1 MAPLRSWARRLTS
14 AASDTSRWRRRR
26 QAMASTRSLRTAAS
40 GRTATCSC
48 SPTARLAGDNGCR
61 SMATSIDAHVRWS
74 SGTMHGNRMQTW
86 LATEGPLPAW
96 GTDLAR
102 RMVDAGIFHDLP
114 DYLHLIHYKAGS
126 GIPSHIDREIFQG
139 VGVGLT
145 LQSSRV
151 MDFTHP
157 RHPLVRVLLLPGDLY
172 VISGE
177 ARHKWEHGI
186 SFQRVDRFHRRDLV
200 RTDGMSAS
208 WRCMVPGAL

>member
-1 MAPLRSWARRLTS
+1 VLLDSWSVLR
-14 AASDTSRWRRRR
+14 AAIPRSR
-26 QAMASTRSLRTAAS
+26 QADVPADRLETVGKVPRGLRVLPGFASEAEMRAI
-40 GRTATCSC
+40 ATWND
-48 SPTARLAGDNGCR
+48 T
-61 SMATSIDAHVRWS
+61 HVQWS

-86 LATEGPLPAW
+86 LATESPLPPW
-96 GTDLAR
+96 GTELAR
-102 RMVDAGIFHDLP
+102 RLVDAGIFHHFP
-114 DYLHLIHYKAGS
+114 DYLHLIHYHAGS
-126 GIPSHIDREIFQG
+126 GIPSHIDREIFQD

-177 ARHKWEHGI
+177 ARHKWQHGI
-186 SFQRVDRFHRRDLV
+186 SFERVDQFQGRDVV

-208 WRCMVPGAL
+208 WRCIVPGTL

>member
-1 MAPLRSWARRLTS
+1 MLLDSWS
-14 AASDTSRWRRRR
+14 A
-26 QAMASTRSLRTAAS
+26 LRTTIRRGHQVDVPADRLETAGKVPRGLRVLPGFAS
-40 GRTATCSC
+40 EADMHVIATW
-48 SPTARLAGDNGCR
+48 
-61 SMATSIDAHVRWS
+61 IDAHVQWS

-86 LATEGPLPAW
+86 LATDGPLPPWA
-96 GTDLAR
+96 TDLAR
-102 RMVDAGIFHDLP
+102 RMVDAGMFHDLP
-114 DYLHLIHYKAGS
+114 DYLHLTHYNAGS
-126 GIPSHIDREIFQG
+126 GIPSHIDREIFQD

-177 ARHKWEHGI
+177 ARHKWQHGI
-186 SFQRVDRFHRRDLV
+186 SFQHADRFHGRNVV

-208 WRCMVPGAL
+208 WRCIVPGAL